1 MARETS
7 QTMAYKTFR
16 RIDRP
21 TLYILHVRA
30 VRRKLCAALV
40 GPERE
45 REGGSKR
52 PPKVTLAAHCA
63 ALPLYIVPDVS
74 GIRIENRYGRT
85 RGTSVRSS
93 LPLSNGRSAF
103 ALTSLDVRLVEL
115 VLNLPFCLCTLEL
128 LPA

>member
-1 MARETS
+1 MCRSGST
-7 QTMAYKTFR
+7 
-16 RIDRP
+16 
-21 TLYILHVRA
+21 
-30 VRRKLCAALV
+30 
-40 GPERE
+40 GERE

-103 ALTSLDVRLVEL
+103 ALASLDVRLVEL
-115 VLNLPFCLCTLEL
+115 VLNLPLCNAPLNTSRSNCTSQESQFSHLSVL
-128 LPA
+128 ALFARLPPPISDL